1 MCVTVPPPPPN
12 IDVLT
17 AGWSN
22 VTLQW
27 MKAHAS
33 DLLGYILRYRKV
45 GLIQDQWI
53 ETRLPKHSLSYSV
66 GGLDCGTMYQFSL
79 AAYNA
84 VGEGDAGPAR
94 ELRTL
99 GDEPRAPPGSDAV
112 SSSPHALTLHLER
125 WHDGGCPISHF
136 VLECR
141 TLEQNWSIGIVVIT
155 CTAQGVY
162 SIHDNHILCLWFRAS

>member
-1 MCVTVPPPPPN
+1 M
-12 IDVLT
+12 LT